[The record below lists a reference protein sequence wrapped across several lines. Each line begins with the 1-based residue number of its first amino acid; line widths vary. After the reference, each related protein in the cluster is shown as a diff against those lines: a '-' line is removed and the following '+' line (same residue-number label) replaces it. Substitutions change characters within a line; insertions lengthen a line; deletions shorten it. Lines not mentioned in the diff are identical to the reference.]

1 MKFRSRLRLEWAE
14 SCTTRVPLRDIWTQ
28 SRREMPHLRMKAEIR
43 VTCKPPSPR
52 SHGGPPRAGADL
64 EQSLLTDPRR
74 SWPCGHPPLRLQ
86 ASRSTELLLVFRPPG
101 LWSSAVAGPGCHTP
115 AGSNAL
121 AYGFQKQPRF
131 LLTRK
136 CSRPCGPFL
145 AVTGF
150 WGTPGTEADSNRGP
164 VFWGWPIARPVE
176 GGGLGLGYR
185 QVGMRKVTVS
195 FSLSGCRGCL

>member
-1 MKFRSRLRLEWAE
+1 MRSCFKSGAELCPLQRMLKSYPPQEGQLRCDLIGNSPDQQMKFRSRLRLEWAE

-86 ASRSTELLLVFRPPG
+86 ASRSTELLLVFKPPG

-121 AYGFQKQPRF
+121 AIV
-131 LLTRK
+131 
-136 CSRPCGPFL
+136 SRN
-145 AVTGF
+145 
-150 WGTPGTEADSNRGP
+150 SRGSSSLVNAHVP
-164 VFWGWPIARPVE
+164 VA
-176 GGGLGLGYR
+176 
-185 QVGMRKVTVS
+185 
-195 FSLSGCRGCL
+195 LSWQ